1 MRQSL
6 LLSLL
11 VTLATVSYAAPATP
25 SPSTHSGDL
34 STTNEL
40 RTNHTLAR
48 RAGLVPH
55 VDATSID
62 VSPSGS
68 GAYPRLAR
76 LSDGTLLASYTAGS
90 GNTRVLTVSQ
100 STDGGKT
107 YTALGTIGQ
116 STGDLDN
123 AYLLQLANGDV
134 VAAYRNHDLDA
145 NRNPTFYRLTAS
157 ISHDKGKTW
166 SFLSQIAQRSAT
178 ATKNGLWE
186 PFLRLSKKD
195 GSLQVY
201 YASENANNDQDI
213 LLQSSTDNGLT
224 WSSPITVAGGTTTGR
239 DGMPGCANF
248 NDGANKLMCVFET
261 TEGRSGGTFSVKSVV
276 STDEGAT
283 WGQRSPVYAPSAA
296 NANAGAPQLVATTDN
311 NLVVSFM
318 TDEDSSTHN
327 WPNQNVAFKIV
338 TGGPVATGSWGHKT
352 TVTAPQSAWPG
363 LLANPDGS
371 VFACAG
377 HDPEGSVC
385 HTVTFTPN

>member
-1 MRQSL
+1 MAFL
-6 LLSLL
+6 
-11 VTLATVSYAAPATP
+11 
-25 SPSTHSGDL
+25 
-34 STTNEL
+34 
-40 RTNHTLAR
+40 
-48 RAGLVPH
+48 
-55 VDATSID
+55 ID
-62 VSPSGS
+62 
-68 GAYPRLAR
+68 
-76 LSDGTLLASYTAGS
+76 
-90 GNTRVLTVSQ
+90 
-100 STDGGKT
+100 
-107 YTALGTIGQ
+107 
-116 STGDLDN
+116 
-123 AYLLQLANGDV
+123 
-134 VAAYRNHDLDA
+134 
-145 NRNPTFYRLTAS
+145 
-157 ISHDKGKTW
+157 
-166 SFLSQIAQRSAT
+166 
-178 ATKNGLWE
+178 
-186 PFLRLSKKD
+186 
-195 GSLQVY
+195 
-201 YASENANNDQDI
+201 
-213 LLQSSTDNGLT
+213 
-224 WSSPITVAGGTTTGR
+224 
-239 DGMPGCANF
+239 F

-296 NANAGAPQLVATTDN
+296 NANGQSFRSASIRLIPLTTHSLAAGAPQLVATTDN